1 MGSSCNLP
9 EAVEVWAGRDEA
21 DSDVAGGGEAGGAA
35 GVDPAVAG
43 GEHLRQ
49 DARAHGPALRGGGG
63 EVPDVAEG
71 TAAAARHRGLP
82 SGDVRRALAER
93 RLREAAQVRR
103 PRRRLPG
110 AAGDDE
116 ERHGDRRRR
125 RRHGNGHCWVRA
137 VHAGRDEFG
146 SNATYL

>member
-35 GVDPAVAG
+35 GVDPAVAS

-71 TAAAARHRGLP
+71 TAAAARHRGL
-82 SGDVRRALAER
+82 L
-93 RLREAAQVRR
+93 
-103 PRRRLPG
+103 RRRTPCTRRTPSPRGRTGPTSRRREPG